1 MSATDKSTADGGYV
15 VELRD
20 VTKTFGDVVAVDRV
34 SVQIRSG
41 EFVTLLGP
49 SGCGKTT
56 TLRLISG
63 FEEPTAG
70 EILLNGKNVAGV
82 PPYERDTTVVFQ
94 DYALFPHRNVE
105 QNVAFG
111 LRMRREKREA
121 IQRKVEEML
130 SMVDLEGLGKRRIS
144 ELSGGQ
150 QQRVA
155 LARSLILE
163 PSVML
168 LDEPLGSLDL
178 KLRKQMQIELKRIQR
193 QLGTTSIYVT
203 HDQEEALVLS
213 DRVAVMKSGRI
224 EQFDRAEVIYQRP
237 ATSFVADFIGEAN
250 ILTGEVVDV
259 AGGLTRVK
267 VQGTEAVVQVPFEE
281 KEPPSEGAQV
291 KLVVR
296 PEKMSV
302 HARPSQDINVIE
314 ARLDEVIFI
323 GPALLVELSLPDG
336 SKFTVRSEGATSL
349 PTRGGA
355 ITVGW
360 PVQETILLTEG
371 E

>member
-1 MSATDKSTADGGYV
+1 MSAAARQPANGTCV

-20 VTKTFGDVVAVDRV
+20 ITKTFGDVVAVDNV
-34 SVQIRSG
+34 SVQIQSG

-111 LRMRREKREA
+111 LRMRGEKKEA
-121 IQRKVEEML
+121 IERKVQEML

-155 LARSLILE
+155 LARSLVLE

-193 QLGTTSIYVT
+193 RLGTTSIYVT

-213 DRVAVMKSGRI
+213 DRVAVMRGGRI

-250 ILTGEVVDV
+250 ILTGEVVGT

-267 VQGTEAVVQVPFEE
+267 VQGTEAVVQVPLED
-281 KEPPSEGAQV
+281 KAPPTEGSQV

-296 PEKMSV
+296 PEKMTV
-302 HARPSQDINVIE
+302 HARPSQDTNLIE

-336 SKFTVRSEGATSL
+336 NQISVRSEGATSL
-349 PTRGGA
+349 PTRGQA

-360 PVQETILLTEG
+360 PIQETLLLTEG
-371 E
+371 D

>member
-1 MSATDKSTADGGYV
+1 MSATAKPSADATSV

-20 VTKTFGDVVAVDRV
+20 VTKRFGDVVAVDNM
-34 SVQIRSG
+34 SMQIQSG

-63 FEEPTAG
+63 FEQPTDG
-70 EILLNGKNVAGV
+70 TILLNGRDVAGV

-111 LRMRREKREA
+111 LRMRRERKEA
-121 IQRKVEEML
+121 IQRKVQEML
-130 SMVDLEGLGKRRIS
+130 SMVDLKGFDKRRIS

-155 LARSLILE
+155 LARSLVLE

-193 QLGTTSIYVT
+193 RLGTTSIYVT

-224 EQFDRAEVIYQRP
+224 EQFGQPEVIYQRP

-267 VQGTEAVVQVPFEE
+267 VQGTEGVVQVPLGE
-281 KEPPSEGAQV
+281 KDPPSEGAQV

-323 GPALLVELSLPDG
+323 GPALLIELSLPDG
-336 SKFTVRSEGATSL
+336 SQFTIRSEGATSL
-349 PTRGGA
+349 PTLGQA

-371 E
+371 D